1 MSDIIKQALRK
12 THYEIRKKISQSF
25 QHSASRKIC
34 TTIKALDQYRY
45 AKKIALYF
53 SKNNEVD
60 LNIICQSALLH
71 GKICCFPAIDDD
83 FSLSFLPATPASLFA
98 DNRYGIKEPLVERK
112 QALALET
119 LDIMFLPL
127 VAFDGFG
134 TRLGMGAG
142 CYDRTLEEKR
152 PALLVG
158 VAYDIQKV
166 LFIHKE
172 PWDIPMD
179 VIITERSTY
188 WIKEKS

>member
-12 THYEIRKKISQSF
+12 THYEIRKKLSRSF
-25 QHSASRKIC
+25 QQSASRKIC
-34 TTIKALDQYRY
+34 TTIAALDQYRY

-60 LNIICQSALLH
+60 LDSIWQSAPLH
-71 GKICCFPAIDDD
+71 GKICCFPSIDDD
-83 FSLSFLPATPASLFA
+83 FSLSFLPATPASIFS
-98 DNRYGIKEPLVERK
+98 DNRYGIKEPLVERE
-112 QALALET
+112 QALALQT

-142 CYDRTLEEKR
+142 CYDRTLAEKR

-166 LFIHKE
+166 PYIHKE
-172 PWDIPMD
+172 PWDISVD
-179 VIITERSTY
+179 VVITEQSTY